1 MPQILLVFSLI
12 YHVELRN
19 RLLIKV
25 QYVPCIEC
33 RAISGTRINYIKKTV
48 YTFLITEPEFL
59 GSTKITYFKCIFYRD
74 DNVPTYRSCYDVLLN
89 RD

>member
-25 QYVPCIEC
+25 RYVPCIEC
-33 RAISGTRINYIKKTV
+33 RAISGTRINCIKKTV

-59 GSTKITYFKCIFYRD
+59 GNTKITYFKRIFYRD